1 MTHNDICQHIK
12 KFHDSIHG
20 YIDLTVFATKIID
33 TNFFQRLRK
42 LKQLGVCS
50 YVYPTGIHTR
60 FEHSI
65 GTYHIANELLQ
76 TIVITTNP
84 KSIDKYLSDI
94 PELKNYYKHMYND
107 QVHPLDMYVCE
118 LVKIAAL
125 CHDIGH
131 GPFSHMF
138 DDAFLPDVGKEYD
151 YCATHEERSGVM
163 IRMLIENDPILLNI
177 INSDEITFIQNLI
190 NPTNEHTGFIYQI
203 VSNTLNGLDVDKFDY
218 LTRDVYALNFQAK
231 IDPTRLVKHIRI
243 IDNNIVYPE
252 QAIDDIYNLFQ
263 TRFRLHKHVYCHKV
277 VISIQFLIVKLMK
290 LLDDILKISNSISD
304 MNKFCLLTDEYIL
317 EGVKVINNVRNNLT
331 EQQIKNVDLAFQILN
346 DLENRKLYAVVCNLV
361 SSAKINIDQLLE
373 NMHDKDKIIVF
384 QTKIGFVSGNKSNP
398 LDSIFVYKTKDSTKI
413 SGKLEAFKKDKNNVT
428 ALVPKTY
435 QEHIVTIYYTDKT
448 DVVRINELKSFMV
461 QCNIFKNYDA

>member
-1 MTHNDICQHIK
+1 
-12 KFHDSIHG
+12 
-20 YIDLTVFATKIID
+20 
-33 TNFFQRLRK
+33 
-42 LKQLGVCS
+42 
-50 YVYPTGIHTR
+50 
-60 FEHSI
+60 
-65 GTYHIANELLQ
+65 
-76 TIVITTNP
+76 
-84 KSIDKYLSDI
+84 
-94 PELKNYYKHMYND
+94 MYND

-131 GPFSHMF
+131 GPFSHVF
-138 DDAFLPDVGKEYD
+138 DDAFLPDVGKEHD

-163 IRMLIENDPILLNI
+163 IRMLIENDPILSNI

-190 NPTNEHTGFIYQI
+190 NPTNEHIGFIYQI
-203 VSNTLNGLDVDKFDY
+203 VSNTLNSLDVDKFDY

-231 IDPTRLVKHIRI
+231 IDPTRLVKHVRI

-277 VISIQFLIVKLMK
+277 VIAIQFLIVKLMK
-290 LLDDILKISNSISD
+290 LLDDILKISDSISD

-317 EGVKVINNVRNNLT
+317 ESVKVIYKFKSNLSDEQIENVHSAM
-331 EQQIKNVDLAFQILN
+331 DILN

-361 SSAKINIDQLLE
+361 SSAKINVDQLLE
-373 NMHDKDKIIVF
+373 NIHDKDKIIVF
-384 QTKIGFVSGNKSNP
+384 QTKIGFVSGNKPNP

-413 SGKLEAFKKDKNNVT
+413 AGKLEAFKKDKNNVT

-435 QEHIVTIYYTDKT
+435 QEYIVTIYYTDKT
-448 DVVRINELKSFMV
+448 DVVRINELKSLME
-461 QCNIFKNYDA
+461 QCNIFKNHDI